1 MELPEIWL
9 GIIIPI
15 IIGPIF
21 IYLKTIRDEYSER
34 NYTKQRE
41 RYLEECDQLF
51 TELKNFYWPVYIH
64 LLCIKQYSYSI
75 PLQNKFRYESQ
86 TSLIYSSDSN
96 DYIDNTSESNK
107 SNKSNKHNIIQTSSL
122 DTPYINEA
130 VLESGISQLTPSEI
144 NDYQVS
150 IDIIPKNNENTNIT
164 KTSSNKTKK
173 QKTIILDK
181 KTLNHLEETLNQKY
195 KEVIKI
201 IEQHISLVC
210 IHENLS
216 MELID
221 FIKYSKLREIIHEG
235 SPNRQY
241 NIEYFGME
249 NNIEKLITET
259 KQVLDKLTNN
269 YNNLLK
275 NPV

>member
-1 MELPEIWL
+1 MELNEIWL

-34 NYTKQRE
+34 NYIKLRE
-41 RYLEECDQLF
+41 RYLEEREQLF

-86 TSLIYSSDSN
+86 TSLVYSSDSN
-96 DYIDNTSESNK
+96 DYVEDKEEQESHSDERVEECQATSLENSEDVA
-107 SNKSNKHNIIQTSSL
+107 SIPI
-122 DTPYINEA
+122 INE
-130 VLESGISQLTPSEI
+130 T

-150 IDIIPKNNENTNIT
+150 IDILSKEIHDKILKPHPLNKAN
-164 KTSSNKTKK
+164 KPNKTKK

-181 KTLNHLEETLNQKY
+181 DTLNHLESTLNEKY
-195 KEVIKI
+195 KEVIQI
-201 IEQHISLVC
+201 IEEHISLVC

-235 SPNRQY
+235 SPKRQY

-249 NNIEKLITET
+249 NNIEKVIIEI
-259 KQVLDKLTNN
+259 KQVLDKLNNN
-269 YNNLLK
+269 YNNLLR
-275 NPV
+275 NPI